1 MKDRSQKKVNIIS
14 IRMSDDERDAI
25 QKLMDKKGKKASS
38 IMREAF
44 ALFREQWELSRR
56 MEAEGH

>member
-25 QKLMDKKGKKASS
+25 QRLMDKRGKKASF

-44 ALFREQWELSRR
+44 ALFREQWELSRG
-56 MEAEGH
+56 ETSH

>member
-25 QKLMDKKGKKASS
+25 QRLMDKRGKKASF

-44 ALFREQWELSRR
+44 ALFREQWEISRG
-56 MEAEGH
+56 EATH

>member
-25 QKLMDKKGKKASS
+25 QRLMDKRGKKASF
-38 IMREAF
+38 IMREAL
-44 ALFREQWELSRR
+44 ALFREQWEISRG
-56 MEAEGH
+56 EAIH

>member
-25 QKLMDKKGKKASS
+25 QKLMDKRGKKASF

-56 MEAEGH
+56 MEA